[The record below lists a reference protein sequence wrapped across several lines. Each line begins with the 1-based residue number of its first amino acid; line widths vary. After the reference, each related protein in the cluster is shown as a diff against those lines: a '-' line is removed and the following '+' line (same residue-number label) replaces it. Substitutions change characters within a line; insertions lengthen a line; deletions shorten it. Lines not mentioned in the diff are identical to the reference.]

1 MRFARGSVDVSS
13 VQDQRLLEQVLKSQ
27 FITHGQLWEF
37 LHDRCY
43 EFSRGS
49 FCWRVKRLLQHG
61 LLVQRIVPGARGEVV
76 YALSALGAATLQA
89 HGETFYADDPRV
101 IGKRAAHPHVL
112 HALTLNDIH
121 LRLLRAGL
129 LEEWLCETE
138 IRSRNEFTADGF
150 AKDYDAIVTLKC
162 NGGAPV
168 QLGLEYESSA
178 KPVAQYEVIARR
190 INADRRVQRILYVV
204 ASAHLRALLQ
214 QCFRDKC
221 SKPLFF
227 VQYEDLRRGD
237 VCAAKVLNCRDGRHV
252 QWDRL
257 GLTLP

>member
-27 FITHGQLWEF
+27 FITHSQLWEF
-37 LHDRCY
+37 LRDRCY

-49 FCWRVKRLLQHG
+49 FCWRVKRLVQHG

-89 HGETFYADDPRV
+89 NGETFYADDPRV

-121 LRLLRAGL
+121 LRLLCAGL

-138 IRSRNEFTADGF
+138 IRSRNEFTGDGF
-150 AKDYDAIVTLKC
+150 AKDYDAIVTLRCAGKT
-162 NGGAPV
+162 GTVA
-168 QLGLEYESSA
+168 LEYERTPKST
-178 KPVAQYEVIARR
+178 KEYQRIATAL
-190 INADRRVQRILYVV
+190 NAEARVQAVIYAVPNVQMESYLLHGLRGSRCRILICQASQFAASPADAALIDV
-204 ASAHLRALLQ
+204 ARGSQ
-214 QCFRDKC
+214 
-221 SKPLFF
+221 
-227 VQYEDLRRGD
+227 RRLAD
-237 VCAAKVLNCRDGRHV
+237 CLS
-252 QWDRL
+252 
-257 GLTLP
+257 